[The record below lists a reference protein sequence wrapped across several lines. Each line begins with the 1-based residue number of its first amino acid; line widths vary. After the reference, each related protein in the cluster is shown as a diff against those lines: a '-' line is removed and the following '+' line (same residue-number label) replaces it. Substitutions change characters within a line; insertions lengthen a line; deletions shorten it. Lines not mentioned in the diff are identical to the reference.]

1 MMRAMP
7 LFSRSDGT
15 LVAGLA
21 PVRYIMPFLM
31 RGRNES
37 AVLHEARFD
46 LSRTHAWLARW
57 SAANGRKAT
66 LFHLILW
73 AVARTLHER
82 PGLNRFVSGRRLYQR
97 NGVWLSFAA
106 KAAWADDAPIVTI
119 KLEFPKDDTFA
130 ACVERVAAAVGGAK
144 EPAAGAAMVKRK
156 ASTVDKELALAMMLP
171 AFMLRGV
178 MALLQWLDRV
188 NLMPAG
194 MIASDP
200 MYASAFLANL
210 GSLGIDDTFHH
221 LYEYGTVSLF
231 GAVGRAEKAVFVN
244 ASGAPEVRDALKV
257 CWSFDER
264 INDGFYCASSLQGV
278 QRIVEDPAAT
288 IGEPAALA
296 AASSAK

>member
-1 MMRAMP
+1 
-7 LFSRSDGT
+7 
-15 LVAGLA
+15 LVPGLS

-37 AVLHEARFD
+37 AVLHEARYD

-57 SAANGRKAT
+57 SETNGRKAT
-66 LFHLILW
+66 LFHLVLW

-82 PGLNRFVSGRRLYQR
+82 PGLNRFVSGGRLYQR
-97 NGVWLSFAA
+97 NGVFLSFAA
-106 KAAWADDAPIVTI
+106 KAAFDDDAPIVTI
-119 KLEFPKDDTFA
+119 KVEFPAEDSFA
-130 ACVERVAAAVGGAK
+130 ACVERVARAIEGSRAPAGGAVG
-144 EPAAGAAMVKRK
+144 KRK
-156 ASTVDKELALAMMLP
+156 ASTVDKELALAMKLP
-171 AFMLRGV
+171 TFLLRGV
-178 MALLQWLDRV
+178 MALLRWLDRA

-194 MIASDP
+194 MIAGDP

-231 GAVGRAEKAVFVN
+231 GAVGRAEKALFV
-244 ASGAPEVRDALKV
+244 GAGGQPEVRDALKM

-264 INDGFYCASSLQGV
+264 INDGFYCASSLKGV

-288 IGEPAALA
+288 IG
-296 AASSAK
+296 

>member
-1 MMRAMP
+1 MP
-7 LFSRSDGT
+7 LFSRADGT
-15 LVAGLA
+15 LVPGLS

-57 SAANGRKAT
+57 SETHARKAT
-66 LFHLILW
+66 LFHLVLW

-82 PGLNRFVSGRRLYQR
+82 PGLNRFVSGARLYQR
-97 NGVWLSFAA
+97 SGVFLSFAA
-106 KAAWADDAPIVTI
+106 KTAFADDAPIVTI
-119 KLEFPKDDTFA
+119 KLEFPADDTFE
-130 ACVERVAAAVGGAK
+130 ACVERVASAVAGSRT
-144 EPAAGAAMVKRK
+144 PAPGAAEKRK
-156 ASTVDKELALAMMLP
+156 ASTVDKELALAMKLP
-171 AFMLRGV
+171 GFLLRGV
-178 MALLQWLDRV
+178 MALLRWLDRV

-231 GAVGRAEKAVFVN
+231 GAVGRAEKAVFVGE
-244 ASGAPEVRDALKV
+244 SGAPEVRDAVKM

-264 INDGFYCASSLQGV
+264 INDGFYCASSLKGV
-278 QRIVEDPAAT
+278 QRIVEDPAAS
-288 IGEPAALA
+288 IG
-296 AASSAK
+296 

>member
-1 MMRAMP
+1 MP
-7 LFSRSDGT
+7 LFSRADGT
-15 LVAGLA
+15 LVPGLS

-37 AVLHEARFD
+37 AVLHEARYD

-57 SAANGRKAT
+57 SETHGKKAT
-66 LFHLILW
+66 LFHLVLW

-82 PGLNRFVSGRRLYQR
+82 PGLNRFVSGGRLYQR
-97 NGVWLSFAA
+97 NGVFLSFAA
-106 KAAWADDAPIVTI
+106 KSAFDDDAPIVTI
-119 KLEFPKDDTFA
+119 KVEFPAEDSFA
-130 ACVERVAAAVGGAK
+130 ASVERVARAIEGSRAPAGGAV
-144 EPAAGAAMVKRK
+144 EKRK
-156 ASTVDKELALAMMLP
+156 ASTVDKELALAMKLP
-171 AFMLRGV
+171 AFLLRGV
-178 MALLQWLDRV
+178 MALLRWLDRV

-210 GSLGIDDTFHH
+210 GSVGIDDTFHH

-231 GAVGRAEKAVFVN
+231 GAVGRAEKALFVGD
-244 ASGAPEVRDALKV
+244 SGAPEVRDALKI

-264 INDGFYCASSLQGV
+264 INDGFYCASSLKGV

-288 IGEPAALA
+288 IP
-296 AASSAK
+296 

>member
-1 MMRAMP
+1 MP
-7 LFSRSDGT
+7 LFSRPDGT
-15 LVAGLA
+15 LVPGLS

-31 RGRNES
+31 KGRNES

-73 AVARTLHER
+73 AVSRTLHER
-82 PGLNRFVSGRRLYQR
+82 PGLNRFVSGGRIYQR
-97 NGVWLSFAA
+97 NGVFLSFAA

-130 ACVERVAAAVGGAK
+130 ACVDRVAAAVGGAK
-144 EPAAGAAMVKRK
+144 GPSEGKK
-156 ASTVDKELALAMMLP
+156 KSSVDKELALAMALP
-171 AFMLRGV
+171 GFMLRGV
-178 MALLQWLDRV
+178 MALLRWLDRV

-210 GSLGIDDTFHH
+210 GSVGIDDTFHH

-231 GAVGRAEKAVFVN
+231 GAVGRADKGVFVGEG
-244 ASGAPEVRDALKV
+244 GAVEVRDAMKM

-264 INDGFYCASSLQGV
+264 INDGFYCASSLKGV
-278 QRIVEDPAAT
+278 QRVVEDPAAT
-288 IGEPAALA
+288 IGEPCAATVVA
-296 AASSAK
+296 QK

>member
-1 MMRAMP
+1 MP
-7 LFSRSDGT
+7 LFSRPDGT
-15 LVAGLA
+15 LVPGLS

-46 LSRTHAWLARW
+46 LSRTHAWLRRW
-57 SAANGRKAT
+57 SEANGRKAT
-66 LFHLILW
+66 LFHLVLW

-82 PGLNRFVSGRRLYQR
+82 PGLNRFVSAGRLYQR
-97 NGVWLSFAA
+97 NGVFLSFAA

-130 ACVERVAAAVGGAK
+130 ACVDRVTQAVGGART
-144 EPAAGAAMVKRK
+144 PVAAAAGAAAAPRK
-156 ASTVDKELALAMMLP
+156 ASTVDKELALAMKLP
-171 AFMLRGV
+171 AFLLRGV
-178 MALLQWLDRV
+178 MALLRWLDRV

-231 GAVGRAEKAVFVN
+231 GAVGRAEKGLFVGEG
-244 ASGAPEVRDALKV
+244 GAAEARDAMKM

-264 INDGFYCASSLQGV
+264 INDGFYCASSLKGV
-278 QRIVEDPAAT
+278 QRIVEDPAAS
-288 IGEPAALA
+288 IE
-296 AASSAK
+296 

>member
-1 MMRAMP
+1 MP
-7 LFSRSDGT
+7 LFNRPDGT
-15 LVAGLA
+15 LVPGLS

-46 LSRTHAWLARW
+46 LSRTHGWLQRW

-73 AVARTLHER
+73 ALARTLHER
-82 PGLNRFVSGRRLYQR
+82 PGLNRFVSGGRIYQR
-97 NGVWLSFAA
+97 NGVYLSFAA
-106 KAAWADDAPIVTI
+106 KAAFADDAPIVTI
-119 KLEFPKDDTFA
+119 KLECPKDDTFA
-130 ACVERVAAAVGGAK
+130 ACVDRVVAAVGGAR
-144 EPAAGAAMVKRK
+144 EPAAGAPARK
-156 ASTVDKELALAMMLP
+156 ASTVDQELKLAMALP
-171 AFMLRGV
+171 TFLLRGV
-178 MALLQWLDRV
+178 MALLRWLDRV

-210 GSLGIDDTFHH
+210 GGLGIDDTFHH

-231 GAVGRAEKAVFVN
+231 GAVGRAEKAVFVG

-264 INDGFYCASSLQGV
+264 INDGFYCASSLAGI
-278 QRIVEDPAAT
+278 QRIVEDPGAA
-288 IGEPAALA
+288 IGEPAATA
-296 AASSAK
+296 DVKVTG

>member
-1 MMRAMP
+1 MP
-7 LFSRSDGT
+7 LFNRPDGT
-15 LVAGLA
+15 LVPGLS

-66 LFHLILW
+66 LFHLVLW

-82 PGLNRFVSGRRLYQR
+82 PGLNRFVSGGRIYER
-97 NGVWLSFAA
+97 NGVFLSFAA

-119 KLEFPKDDTFA
+119 KLECPKDDTFA
-130 ACVERVAAAVGGAK
+130 ACVDRVVAAVGGAR
-144 EPAAGAAMVKRK
+144 EPAAGAPARK
-156 ASTVDKELALAMMLP
+156 ASTVDQELKLAMALP
-171 AFMLRGV
+171 TFLLRGV
-178 MALLQWLDRV
+178 MALLRWLDRV

-210 GSLGIDDTFHH
+210 GGLGIDDTFHH

-231 GAVGRAEKAVFVN
+231 GAVGRAEKAVFVG
-244 ASGAPEVRDALKV
+244 ASGGVEVRDALKL
-257 CWSFDER
+257 CWTFDER
-264 INDGFYCASSLQGV
+264 INDGFYCASSLAGI
-278 QRIVEDPAAT
+278 QRIVEDPAAA
-288 IGEPAALA
+288 IGEPAATA
-296 AASSAK
+296 DVKVTG

>member
-7 LFSRSDGT
+7 LFSRADGT
-15 LVAGLA
+15 LVAGLS

-46 LSRTHAWLARW
+46 LSKTHAWLARW
-57 SAANGRKAT
+57 SETNGRKAT
-66 LFHLILW
+66 LFHLVLW

-82 PGLNRFVSGRRLYQR
+82 PGLNRFVAGGRLYQR
-97 NGVWLSFAA
+97 RGVFLSFAA
-106 KAAWADDAPIVTI
+106 KAAFSDDAPIVTI
-119 KLEFPKDDTFA
+119 KVEFPAEDTFA
-130 ACVERVAAAVGGAK
+130 ACVERVSNAIVGSRAPAGAK
-144 EPAAGAAMVKRK
+144 KRS
-156 ASTVDKELALAMMLP
+156 AVDTELALAMKLP
-171 AFMLRGV
+171 TFLLRGV
-178 MALLQWLDRV
+178 MALLRWLDRV

-194 MIASDP
+194 MIAGDP

-231 GAVGRAEKAVFVN
+231 GAVGRAEKAVFVGE
-244 ASGAPEVRDALKV
+244 SGAVEVRDALKM

-264 INDGFYCASSLQGV
+264 INDGFYCASSLKGV

-288 IGEPAALA
+288 LG
-296 AASSAK
+296 

>member
-1 MMRAMP
+1 MP
-7 LFSRSDGT
+7 LFSRADGT
-15 LVAGLA
+15 LVPGLS

-46 LSRTHAWLARW
+46 LSRTHGWLERW

-82 PGLNRFVSGRRLYQR
+82 SGLNRFVAGGRIYRR
-97 NGVWLSFAA
+97 NGVFLSFAA
-106 KAAWADDAPIVTI
+106 KAAFADDAPIVTV
-119 KLEFPKDDTFA
+119 KLEFPEDDTFA
-130 ACVERVAAAVGGAK
+130 ACVDRVANAVGGAR
-144 EPAAGAAMVKRK
+144 EPAPGAPKRR
-156 ASTVDKELALAMMLP
+156 ASAVDKELRLAMALP
-171 AFMLRGV
+171 GFLLRGV
-178 MALLQWLDRV
+178 MALLRWLDGM

-210 GSLGIDDTFHH
+210 GGLGIDDTFHH

-231 GAVGRAEKAVFVN
+231 GAIGRAEKAVLVGAN
-244 ASGAPEVRDALKV
+244 GAPEVRDALKI
-257 CWSFDER
+257 CWTFDER

-278 QRIVEDPAAT
+278 QRVVEDPAAT
-288 IGEPAALA
+288 LGEPMIAEKRAALP
-296 AASSAK
+296 K

>member
-1 MMRAMP
+1 MP
-7 LFSRSDGT
+7 LFSRADGT
-15 LVAGLA
+15 LVPGLS

-57 SAANGRKAT
+57 SETHARKAT
-66 LFHLILW
+66 LFHLVLW

-82 PGLNRFVSGRRLYQR
+82 PGLNRFVSGARLYQR
-97 NGVWLSFAA
+97 SGVFLSFAA
-106 KAAWADDAPIVTI
+106 KTAFADDAPIVTI
-119 KLEFPKDDTFA
+119 KIECPADDTFE
-130 ACVERVAAAVGGAK
+130 ACVERVARAIEGSRA
-144 EPAAGAAMVKRK
+144 PAAGAGEKRK
-156 ASTVDKELALAMMLP
+156 ASTVDKELALAMKLP
-171 AFMLRGV
+171 AFLLRGV
-178 MALLQWLDRV
+178 MALLHWLDRV

-194 MIASDP
+194 MIAGDP

-231 GAVGRAEKAVFVN
+231 GAVGRAEKAVFVGE
-244 ASGAPEVRDALKV
+244 SGAPEVRDALKM

-264 INDGFYCASSLQGV
+264 INDGFYCASSLKGV
-278 QRIVEDPAAT
+278 QRIVEDPAAS
-288 IGEPAALA
+288 IG
-296 AASSAK
+296 

>member
-1 MMRAMP
+1 MP
-7 LFSRSDGT
+7 LFSRADGT
-15 LVAGLA
+15 LVPGLS

-37 AVLHEARFD
+37 AVLHEVRFD

-57 SAANGRKAT
+57 RETNGRKAT
-66 LFHLILW
+66 LFHLVLW

-82 PGLNRFVSGRRLYQR
+82 PGLNRFVSGGRLYQR
-97 NGVWLSFAA
+97 NGVFLSFAA
-106 KAAWADDAPIVTI
+106 KAAFADDAPIVTI
-119 KLEFPKDDTFA
+119 KVEFPKDDTFA
-130 ACVERVAAAVGGAK
+130 ACVERVARAVEGSRA
-144 EPAAGAAMVKRK
+144 PSAGAVVEKRK
-156 ASTVDKELALAMMLP
+156 ASTVDKELALAMKLP
-171 AFMLRGV
+171 AFLLRGV
-178 MALLQWLDRV
+178 MALLRWLDRV

-231 GAVGRAEKAVFVN
+231 GAVGRAEKAVFVGE
-244 ASGAPEVRDALKV
+244 SGAPEVRDALKM

-264 INDGFYCASSLQGV
+264 INDGFYCASSLKGV

-288 IGEPAALA
+288 IG
-296 AASSAK
+296 

>member
-1 MMRAMP
+1 MP
-7 LFSRSDGT
+7 LFSRTDGT
-15 LVAGLA
+15 LVPGLS

-57 SAANGRKAT
+57 SETHARKAT
-66 LFHLILW
+66 LFHLVLW

-82 PGLNRFVSGRRLYQR
+82 PGLNRFVSGARLYQR
-97 NGVWLSFAA
+97 NGVFLSFAA
-106 KAAWADDAPIVTI
+106 KAAFADDAPIVTI
-119 KLEFPKDDTFA
+119 KIECPADDTFE
-130 ACVERVAAAVGGAK
+130 ACVERVARAIEGSRAAAPG
-144 EPAAGAAMVKRK
+144 AAGEKRK
-156 ASTVDKELALAMMLP
+156 ASTVDKELALAMKLP
-171 AFMLRGV
+171 AFLLRGV
-178 MALLQWLDRV
+178 MALLRWLDRV

-194 MIASDP
+194 MIAGDP

-231 GAVGRAEKAVFVN
+231 GAVGRAEKAVFVGEN
-244 ASGAPEVRDALKV
+244 GAPEVRDALKM

-264 INDGFYCASSLQGV
+264 INDGFYCASSLKGV

-288 IGEPAALA
+288 IA
-296 AASSAK
+296 